1 MSGLFILALIYYL
14 GKFLQLIATMIYYD
28 KKYQG
33 AIDGWK

>member
-14 GKFLQLIATMIYYD
+14 GNFLNLIATMVYYD

-33 AIDGWK
+33 VIDG